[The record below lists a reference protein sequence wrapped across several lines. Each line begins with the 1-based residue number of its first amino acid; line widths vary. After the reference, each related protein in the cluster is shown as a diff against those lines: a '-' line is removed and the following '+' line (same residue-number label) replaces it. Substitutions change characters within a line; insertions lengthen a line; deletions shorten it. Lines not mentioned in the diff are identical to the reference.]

1 MEIKKAMNN
10 YLAAI
15 EKKFGAEARKSIR
28 LEYRGGLKFFLKK
41 GEAAHGQVVD
51 LGNLTLMTRHIQSAA

>member
-15 EKKFGAEARKSIR
+15 EKKFGADARKKTR
-28 LEYRGGLKFFLKK
+28 LEHRGGLNFFLKK
-41 GEAAHGQVVD
+41 AEARHGQVVD
-51 LGNLTLMTRHIQSAA
+51 LGNLTLMTKHIKMTA

>member
-15 EKKFGAEARKSIR
+15 EKKFGAEARNNTR
-28 LEYRGGLKFFLKK
+28 LEHRGGLNFFLKK
-41 GEAAHGQVVD
+41 ADARHGQIVD
-51 LGNLTLMTRHIQSAA
+51 LGNLTLMTRYIQTTA